1 MQPIYSRTLP
11 SIAYTVTFNNI
22 PQNFTDLCLIISARS
37 DWNGLEDG
45 ATSMFFNGQATG
57 TNYSRTTLN
66 ITSTSAPTGARTGNV
81 EVIYTGGGLPAAT
94 SYSNAFG
101 TFKVYIPNYTSS
113 NFKSARI
120 EQMPV
125 NNTSGT
131 TRALTAGLW
140 RSTSAINSIS
150 FYGGAGNFTGGS
162 TFHLYG
168 ILKQ

>member
-1 MQPIYSRTLP
+1 MQPIYSRTL
-11 SIAYTVTFNNI
+11 SNIAYTVTFNNI
-22 PQNFTDLCLIISARS
+22 PQTFTDLCLVISART

-45 ATSMFFNGQATG
+45 ETSMFFNGQATG
-57 TNYSRTTLN
+57 TNYSRTTFN
-66 ITSTSAPTGARTGNV
+66 MTSTAAPTGARTGNV
-81 EVIYTGGGLPAAT
+81 EVIYTGGGIPAAT
-94 SYSNAFG
+94 SFSNTFG
-101 TFKVYIPNYTSS
+101 ILNVYIPNYTSS
-113 NFKSARI
+113 NFKAARL
-120 EQMPV
+120 EVMPA

-140 RSTSAINSIS
+140 RSTSPITSIS